1 MTELTSPMPIGSLGH
16 RLETAGGVDRADI
29 LRLARLFHAEDG
41 HPLNTRGEVAIK
53 HLLLDRRFGTI
64 LKLVLDDTIVGYTVV
79 TFGYSI
85 EWGGRD
91 AFIDDLYIAES
102 QRGAGLG
109 RLVIENIADWLRS
122 MTVGALHLEVM
133 AGNPAEK
140 LYRRMGF
147 SDRSSVF
154 MSMRLI

>member
-1 MTELTSPMPIGSLGH
+1 MTELTDPRPIGSLGH
-16 RLETAGGVDRADI
+16 RLETATGADRADI

-41 HPLNTRGEVAIK
+41 HPLNARGEAAIE
-53 HLLLDRRFGTI
+53 HLLLDRIFGTI
-64 LKLVLDDTIVGYTVV
+64 LKLVIDGTIVGYTVV
-79 TFGYSI
+79 SFGYSI

-91 AFIDDLYIAES
+91 AFIDDLYIAGN

-109 RLVIENIADWLRS
+109 RLVIENVVDWLRS
-122 MTVGALHLEVM
+122 MAIGALHLEVM

-147 SDRSSVF
+147 SDRDSVF